1 MVSLK
6 KLFFKYSYKALSLNN
21 FTFDPSSKAER
32 GGVG

>member
-21 FTFDPSSKAER
+21 FTFYPSSKAER